1 MKLLVISHVGIC
13 LTLIHQFT
21 RVLVQSIMTKS
32 SFIRKYSN
40 RFLSRWL
47 VLVFDSLIVIF
58 SFSIATLLR
67 MNFQLLEID
76 LTVFASQLVF
86 VLGLRLLAFLFF
98 QSYAGIIRH
107 TSIEDAILILK
118 AVFTG
123 TLGAVLVSGVIRNTL
138 GFEHVFNLSASILII
153 DFFICLFWMVIL
165 RFFVKSFYE
174 SFINQFKPTIGV
186 LIYGAGYTGM
196 LTKNVFQT
204 DRSTNYK
211 ILGFI
216 DDNESKIGKTIE
228 GIKVFSLP
236 EVLDKFV
243 GSNDGLEVIMAINN
257 MSAKSK
263 RKISDIFLDRGVVVK
278 ALPPVDKW
286 VEGEFA
292 MNQIHNVK
300 IEDLLGR
307 EVIQMNNKRIGEEIS
322 GKVILVTGAAGS
334 IGSEIVRQLI
344 AYFPSKLV
352 LVDQAESA
360 LYDLEYELA
369 GKVPT
374 NVQLIVNV
382 ADVSDTR
389 RVAKIFKSHRP
400 DIIFHAAAY
409 KHVPL
414 MENNPYEAI
423 KTNVIGTRI
432 LAEMASE
439 VGVEKFVMV
448 STDKAV
454 NPTNVMGATKR
465 LAEMYTQSMN
475 QLEGVK
481 TKFIATRFGNV
492 LGSNGSVI
500 PLFKK
505 QIERGGPVT
514 VTHPEITRYFMTIP
528 EACELVLEAATMGQG
543 GEVFVFDMGESVKII
558 DLAKKMIT
566 LSGLRVDKDIEI
578 RYTGLRPGEKLYEEL
593 LNNDE
598 NTLPTHHPKILIA
611 EVNTPSYA
619 YMEVATNDLNHL
631 LSSGNNNS
639 IVAKIKEIIPEYKSN
654 NSVFET
660 LDKKSLK

>member
-1 MKLLVISHVGIC
+1 
-13 LTLIHQFT
+13 
-21 RVLVQSIMTKS
+21 MTKS

-47 VLVFDSLIVIF
+47 VLVFDLLIVLF

-67 MNFQLLEID
+67 MNFQLTEID
-76 LTVFASQLVF
+76 FSIFASQLVF
-86 VLGLRLLAFLFF
+86 VLGLRLLGFLYF

-118 AVFTG
+118 AVFVG
-123 TLGAVLVSGVIRNTL
+123 SLGAVVVSALIRNTL

-153 DFFICLFWMVIL
+153 DFFICLFWMIIL

-228 GIKVFSLP
+228 GIKVYSLP
-236 EVLDKFV
+236 EVLDKFI

-263 RKISDIFLDRGVVVK
+263 RKISDIFLDRGVIVK

-307 EVIQMNNKRIGEEIS
+307 EVIQMNNKRIGDEIS
-322 GKVILVTGAAGS
+322 GRVILVTGAAGS

-344 AYFPSKLV
+344 AYFPAKLV
-352 LVDQAESA
+352 LVDQGESA

-369 GKVPT
+369 GKVPA

-389 RVAKIFKSHRP
+389 RVSKIFKTHRP

-432 LAEMASE
+432 LAELASE
-439 VGVEKFVMV
+439 MGVEKFVMV

-514 VTHPEITRYFMTIP
+514 VTHPEITRFFMTIP

-598 NTLPTHHPKILIA
+598 NTLPTHHPKILVA
-611 EVNTPSYA
+611 EVNTPTYA
-619 YMEVATNDLNHL
+619 YMEVATNELNLL
-631 LSSGNNNS
+631 LSSGDNNS
-639 IVAKIKEIIPEYKSN
+639 IVAKIKEMIPEYKSN

-660 LDKKSLK
+660 LDKKSS